1 MSEPQAGSA
10 AGQPATGR
18 GAAGDAPSAA
28 VDATSAPAAAPTAPV
43 TTPATTPVTKTTATK
58 TATKTTATKADAVKS
73 DRKADPEQD
82 AAPQPAEEEPR
93 SPREIRLV
101 MVGLVVTMLLAMLDN
116 LIVGT
121 AMPTIVGDLG
131 GAEHLS
137 WVVTSY
143 ILATAASTP
152 IWGKLGDL
160 YGRKGTFLTS
170 IVIFLAG
177 SALSGLSQDMTQLIA
192 FRAVQGLGA
201 GGLMVGVMSI
211 IGALVPPRD
220 RGKYQGMFA
229 AVMALA
235 TIGGPLVGGFIT
247 DHLSWRW
254 TFYINLP
261 LGVVALAVVVATLKL
276 PKVRSSARIDWFGAL
291 LLTVGIVALTLIT
304 TWGGHEYAWGSQQI
318 LGLAA
323 LAAASL
329 IAFCYVEQRV
339 EEPMLPLALF
349 KNLNFTLVNV
359 IGFVVGFVMFGSTVF
374 LPLYQQTVQ
383 GASATN
389 SGLLLMPMMLGMLV
403 ISLVVG
409 QAITKTGKY
418 RIYPIIGTAVMA
430 GGSLLLS
437 LLSTET
443 STFESACYM
452 VVLGAGMGFLMQVAM
467 LVAQNSV
474 ELKDM
479 GVASSTAT
487 LFRTIGGSFGVALF
501 GALFNSRVTA
511 TMEERLGS
519 TAGAGVQGDP
529 AQMTPGA
536 LRALPEPV
544 QDAYHHAVAN
554 GMHSVFLWSAAVAVI
569 AIAAALFLREVPLR
583 SAGDPGGKPAADAG
597 QPDAKPSEPVAV

>member
-1 MSEPQAGSA
+1 MS
-10 AGQPATGR
+10 QP
-18 GAAGDAPSAA
+18 
-28 VDATSAPAAAPTAPV
+28 
-43 TTPATTPVTKTTATK
+43 
-58 TATKTTATKADAVKS
+58 KADTPS
-73 DRKADPEQD
+73 PEQK
-82 AAPQPAEEEPR
+82 PAEDEQPR

-101 MVGLVVTMLLAMLDN
+101 MIGLVVTMLLAMLDG

-121 AMPTIVGDLG
+121 AMPTIVGELG

-143 ILATAASTP
+143 TLATAASTP

-160 YGRKGTFLTS
+160 YGRKGTFLIS

-177 SALSGLSQDMTQLIA
+177 SALSGLSQDMTELIG
-192 FRAVQGLGA
+192 FRALQGLGA

-211 IGALVPPRD
+211 MGALVPPRD

-247 DHLSWRW
+247 DHLNWRW

-261 LGVVALAVVVATLKL
+261 LGAVALAVVVVTLKL
-276 PKVRSSARIDWFGAL
+276 PKVRSKARIDYLGAL
-291 LLTVGIVALTLIT
+291 LLTTGITALTLIT
-304 TWGGHEYAWGSQQI
+304 TWGGQEYTWGSKEI

-323 LAAASL
+323 LAAATL
-329 IAFCYVEQRV
+329 IGFCYVEQRV
-339 EEPMLPLALF
+339 EEPMLPLSLF
-349 KNLNFTLVNV
+349 KNLNFTLVSV
-359 IGFVVGFVMFGSTVF
+359 IGFVVGFVMFGATVF

-389 SGLLLMPMMLGMLV
+389 SGLLLMPMMFGMLV
-403 ISLVVG
+403 VSLVVG
-409 QAITKTGKY
+409 QAVTKTGKY
-418 RIYPIIGTAVMA
+418 RIYPIIGTIVMTV
-430 GGSLLLS
+430 GMV
-437 LLSTET
+437 LLSTLSTDT
-443 STFESACYM
+443 SNFASACWM
-452 VVLGAGMGFLMQVAM
+452 VVLGAGMGFLMQITM

-501 GALFNSRVTA
+501 GALFNSRVTE
-511 TMEERLGS
+511 TMTERLGS
-519 TAGAGVQGDP
+519 AAGAGGSQGDP
-529 AQMTPGA
+529 SQLSPAA

-554 GMHSVFLWSAAVAVI
+554 GMHTVFLWGAGVAVI
-569 AIAAALFLREVPLR
+569 AVAAAVFMREVPLR
-583 SAGDPGGKPAADAG
+583 GAGGPPAEDAAAAKG
-597 QPDAKPSEPVAV
+597 SDAAAVAI

>member
-1 MSEPQAGSA
+1 MSHQQVEKAADGPAADA
-10 AGQPATGR
+10 AG
-18 GAAGDAPSAA
+18 A
-28 VDATSAPAAAPTAPV
+28 VDAL
-43 TTPATTPVTKTTATK
+43 
-58 TATKTTATKADAVKS
+58 
-73 DRKADPEQD
+73 
-82 AAPQPAEEEPR
+82 PR

-101 MVGLVVTMLLAMLDN
+101 MIGLVVAMLLAMLDN

-121 AMPTIVGDLG
+121 AMPTIVGELG

-137 WVVTSY
+137 WVVTAY
-143 ILATAASTP
+143 TLATAASTP
-152 IWGKLGDL
+152 VWGKLGDMF
-160 YGRKGTFLTS
+160 GRKGTFVLS
-170 IVIFLAG
+170 IAIFLAG
-177 SALSGLSQDMTQLIA
+177 SALSGLSGSMGQLIA

-211 IGALVPPRD
+211 MGALVPPRD

-235 TIGGPLVGGFIT
+235 TIGGPLIGGFIT

-261 LGVVALAVVVATLKL
+261 LGVLALAFIVITLKL
-276 PKVRSSARIDWFGAL
+276 PTVRSTARIDYLGAL
-291 LLTVGIVALTLIT
+291 LLTVGITSLVLVT
-304 TWGGHEYAWGSQQI
+304 TWGGSEYAWGSKQI
-318 LGLAA
+318 LGLGA
-323 LAAASL
+323 LGVASL
-329 IAFCYVEQRV
+329 IGFCYVEQRV
-339 EEPMLPLALF
+339 EEPMLPLTLF
-349 KNLNFTLVNV
+349 KNRNFALVSV
-359 IGFVVGFVMFGSTVF
+359 IGFIVGFAMFGAVTF

-389 SGLLLMPMMLGMLV
+389 SGLLLMPMMFGMLV

-437 LLSTET
+437 TLGTET
-443 STFESACYM
+443 SRFTSACWM
-452 VVLGAGMGFLMQVAM
+452 VVLGAGMGFLMQVTM

-487 LFRTIGGSFGVALF
+487 LFRTIGGSIGVALF
-501 GALFNSRVTA
+501 GALFTHQVTA
-511 TMEERLGS
+511 TMKERLG
-519 TAGAGVQGDP
+519 GAGG
-529 AQMTPGA
+529 ARSANLGQMGPEA
-536 LRALPEPV
+536 LRKLPAPV

-554 GMHSVFLWSAAVAVI
+554 GMHTVFLWGAVISLVAVAAAV
-569 AIAAALFLREVPLR
+569 FLREVPLR
-583 SAGDPGGKPAADAG
+583 SGAAQKPET
-597 QPDAKPSEPVAV
+597 QLEAV

>member
-1 MSEPQAGSA
+1 MSHPKA
-10 AGQPATGR
+10 
-18 GAAGDAPSAA
+18 DN
-28 VDATSAPAAAPTAPV
+28 AAPEKKPTE
-43 TTPATTPVTKTTATK
+43 
-58 TATKTTATKADAVKS
+58 D
-73 DRKADPEQD
+73 EQ
-82 AAPQPAEEEPR
+82 PR
-93 SPREIRLV
+93 SAREIRLV
-101 MVGLVVTMLLAMLDN
+101 MIGLVVTMLLAMLDG

-121 AMPTIVGDLG
+121 AMPTIVGELG

-143 ILATAASTP
+143 TLATAASTP

-177 SALSGLSQDMTQLIA
+177 SALSGLSQDMTELIG
-192 FRAVQGLGA
+192 FRALQGLGA

-211 IGALVPPRD
+211 MGALVPPRD

-247 DHLSWRW
+247 DHLNWRW

-261 LGVVALAVVVATLKL
+261 LGAVALAVVVVTLKL
-276 PKVRSSARIDWFGAL
+276 PKVRSTARIDYLGAL
-291 LLTVGIVALTLIT
+291 LLTTGITALTLIT
-304 TWGGHEYAWGSQQI
+304 TWGGQEYAWGSKQI
-318 LGLAA
+318 LGLTA
-323 LAAASL
+323 LAAATL
-329 IAFCYVEQRV
+329 IGFCYVEQRV
-339 EEPMLPLALF
+339 EEPMLPLSLF
-349 KNLNFTLVNV
+349 KNLNFTLVSI

-389 SGLLLMPMMLGMLV
+389 SGLLLMPMMFGMLV

-409 QAITKTGKY
+409 QAVTKTGKY
-418 RIYPIIGTAVMA
+418 RIYPIIGTVVMTA
-430 GGSLLLS
+430 GMV
-437 LLSTET
+437 LLSTLSTDT
-443 STFESACYM
+443 SGFTSACWM
-452 VVLGAGMGFLMQVAM
+452 VVLGAGMGFLMQITM

-501 GALFNSRVTA
+501 GALFNSRVTE
-511 TMEERLGS
+511 TMNERLGS
-519 TAGAGVQGDP
+519 AAGAGGSQGGDP
-529 AQMTPGA
+529 AQLSPAA
-536 LRALPEPV
+536 LKALPAPV

-554 GMHSVFLWSAAVAVI
+554 GMHTVFLWGAAAAVI
-569 AIAAALFLREVPLR
+569 AVAAAVFMREVPLR
-583 SAGDPGGKPAADAG
+583 GAGTPPADGKDGEAGKGAA
-597 QPDAKPSEPVAV
+597 PDTVEAVAI

>member
-1 MSEPQAGSA
+1 MSQQQVEA
-10 AGQPATGR
+10 AADQ
-18 GAAGDAPSAA
+18 
-28 VDATSAPAAAPTAPV
+28 PAAAVEGATDPT
-43 TTPATTPVTKTTATK
+43 
-58 TATKTTATKADAVKS
+58 
-73 DRKADPEQD
+73 
-82 AAPQPAEEEPR
+82 PR

-101 MVGLVVTMLLAMLDN
+101 MIGLVVAMLLAMLDN

-137 WVVTSY
+137 WVVTAY
-143 ILATAASTP
+143 TLATAASTP

-170 IVIFLAG
+170 IAIFLAG
-177 SALSGLSQDMTQLIA
+177 SALSGLSQSMTQLIA

-211 IGALVPPRD
+211 MGALVAPRD

-247 DHLSWRW
+247 DHLSWHW

-261 LGVVALAVVVATLKL
+261 LGLVALAFIVITLKL
-276 PKVRSSARIDWFGAL
+276 PKVRSTAKIDYVGAAL
-291 LLTVGIVALTLIT
+291 LTIGITSLVLIT
-304 TWGGHEYAWGSQQI
+304 TWGGQEYAWGSKQI

-329 IAFCYVEQRV
+329 IGFCYVEQRV
-339 EEPMLPLALF
+339 EEPMLPLDLF
-349 KNLNFTLVNV
+349 KNLNFTLVSV
-359 IGFVVGFVMFGSTVF
+359 IGFIVGFAMFGAVTF

-389 SGLLLMPMMLGMLV
+389 SGLLLMPMMFGMLV
-403 ISLVVG
+403 VSLVVG
-409 QAITKTGKY
+409 QAVTKTGKY

-437 LLSTET
+437 TLSTDT
-443 STFESACYM
+443 SRFTSACYM
-452 VVLGAGMGFLMQVAM
+452 VVLGAGMGFLMQITM

-501 GALFNSRVTA
+501 GALFNDRVTS
-511 TMEERLGS
+511 TMKESGAKAAGNLG
-519 TAGAGVQGDP
+519 
-529 AQMTPGA
+529 QMGPEA
-536 LRALPEPV
+536 LRKLPAPV
-544 QDAYHHAVAN
+544 QDAYHHAVSN
-554 GMHSVFLWSAAVAVI
+554 GMHTVFLWGAVISLIAVAAAV
-569 AIAAALFLREVPLR
+569 FMREVPLR
-583 SAGDPGGKPAADAG
+583 GAG
-597 QPDAKPSEPVAV
+597 QPSEQSVEAAAL

>member
-1 MSEPQAGSA
+1 MS
-10 AGQPATGR
+10 QP
-18 GAAGDAPSAA
+18 
-28 VDATSAPAAAPTAPV
+28 
-43 TTPATTPVTKTTATK
+43 
-58 TATKTTATKADAVKS
+58 KADTPS
-73 DRKADPEQD
+73 PEQK
-82 AAPQPAEEEPR
+82 PAEDEQPR

-101 MVGLVVTMLLAMLDN
+101 MIGLVVTMLLAMLDG

-121 AMPTIVGDLG
+121 AMPTIVGELG

-143 ILATAASTP
+143 TLATAASTP

-160 YGRKGTFLTS
+160 YGRKGTFLIS

-177 SALSGLSQDMTQLIA
+177 SALSGLSQDMTELIG
-192 FRAVQGLGA
+192 FRALQGLGA

-211 IGALVPPRD
+211 MGALVPPRD

-247 DHLSWRW
+247 DHLNWRW

-261 LGVVALAVVVATLKL
+261 LGAVALAVVVVTLKL
-276 PKVRSSARIDWFGAL
+276 PKVRSKARIDYLGAL
-291 LLTVGIVALTLIT
+291 LLTTGITALTLIT
-304 TWGGHEYAWGSQQI
+304 TWGGQEYAWGSKEI

-323 LAAASL
+323 LAAATL
-329 IAFCYVEQRV
+329 IGFCYVEQRV
-339 EEPMLPLALF
+339 EEPMLPLSLF
-349 KNLNFTLVNV
+349 KNLNFTLVSV
-359 IGFVVGFVMFGSTVF
+359 IGFVVGFVMFGATVF

-389 SGLLLMPMMLGMLV
+389 SGLLLMPMMFGMLV
-403 ISLVVG
+403 VSLVVG
-409 QAITKTGKY
+409 QAVTKTGKY
-418 RIYPIIGTAVMA
+418 RIYPIIGTIVMTV
-430 GGSLLLS
+430 GMV
-437 LLSTET
+437 LLSTLSTDT
-443 STFESACYM
+443 SNFASACWM
-452 VVLGAGMGFLMQVAM
+452 VVLGAGMGFLMQITM

-501 GALFNSRVTA
+501 GALFNSRVTE
-511 TMEERLGS
+511 TMAERLGS
-519 TAGAGVQGDP
+519 AAGAGGSQGDP
-529 AQMTPGA
+529 SQLSPAA

-554 GMHSVFLWSAAVAVI
+554 GMHTVFLWGAGVAVI
-569 AIAAALFLREVPLR
+569 AVAAAVFMREVPLR
-583 SAGDPGGKPAADAG
+583 GAGGPPAEDADIVRWIDEAKDGQPEPAKPA
-597 QPDAKPSEPVAV
+597 PVLKLT